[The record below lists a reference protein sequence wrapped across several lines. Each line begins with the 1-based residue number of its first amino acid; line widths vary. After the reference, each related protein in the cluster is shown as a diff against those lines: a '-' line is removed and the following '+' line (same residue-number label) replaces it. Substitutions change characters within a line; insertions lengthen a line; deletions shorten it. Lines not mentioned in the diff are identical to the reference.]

1 MVNQPIDSQ
10 AQNGQACKASNPLDL
25 QQGSPRTR
33 FEQSLK
39 AQTRFQPTQLTASG
53 DYGHFS

>member
-1 MVNQPIDSQ
+1 MVKQPLDSQ
-10 AQNGQACKASNPLDL
+10 APNGQASKASNPLDL

-39 AQTRFQPTQLTASG
+39 AQTRSQPSQLAASE
-53 DYGHFS
+53 DYRHFS